1 MSSDSFFAITISLF
15 LVMNAIGNVPLF
27 VSLLTKFPV
36 PKQRTIIL
44 RELVIALGILLVFT
58 FFGEDILRLLGI
70 SQAVIGIGGGI
81 LLFIIALGMIF
92 PKPDTVSSPREEP
105 LIVPLAMPLVAG
117 PGSISAVMV
126 YSEHVQNQLIV
137 AGALLTAWVLSLLI
151 LLLSA
156 NIRNYLGE
164 KGLSA
169 CARLGGMILTLIS
182 MQMLTQGVIRLI
194 HENFP
199 KIGQ

>member
-1 MSSDSFFAITISLF
+1 MQTTSFFAIAISLF
-15 LVMNAIGNVPLF
+15 LVLNAIGNIPLF

-36 PKQRTIIL
+36 SKQRTIIL
-44 RELVIALGILLVFT
+44 REMLIALGILLIFT
-58 FFGEDILRLLGI
+58 FFGDVILELLGI

-92 PKPDTVSSPREEP
+92 PKQDEINSPREEP

-117 PGSISAVMV
+117 PGTISAVMV
-126 YSEHVQNQLIV
+126 YSEHVQNGALV
-137 AGALLTAWVLSLLI
+137 AGALTVAWIPSLLI

-164 KGLSA
+164 KGLAA
-169 CARLGGMILTLIS
+169 CARLGGMLLTLIS
-182 MQMLTQGVIRLI
+182 VQMFTRGFIILI
-194 HENFP
+194 HDNFP
-199 KIGQ
+199 KVGQ